1 MLHLASILSDPELVG
16 ASFSV
21 HRAFYRLSEGEK
33 ELLRE
38 EIYETFGTVH
48 PARMEEIQLLPVE
61 YRSSPILL
69 IHSPVQLST
78 GRRLDDTTFTAPDRI
93 LYNFQTWLVISVRDW
108 TPFGFCRAY
117 AVLQKET

>member
-1 MLHLASILSDPELVG
+1 MHDLTSVLSDPELGG

-21 HRAFYRLSEGEK
+21 RRAFYRLSEGEK

-38 EIYETFGTVH
+38 ETYETYGTVH
-48 PARMEEIQLLPVE
+48 PARMEEIQLLPEE
-61 YRSSPILL
+61 YRSSTVLL

-93 LYNFQTWLVISVRDW
+93 IYNLQTWLVISVRDW
-108 TPFGFCRAY
+108 NPFGFCRAY

>member
-1 MLHLASILSDPELVG
+1 MPDFTSILSDPQLGG
-16 ASFSV
+16 ASFSIC
-21 HRAFYRLSEGEK
+21 RAFYRLSQGEK

-38 EIYETFGTVH
+38 ETYETYGTVH
-48 PARMEEIQLLPVE
+48 PARMEEIQLLPEE

-93 LYNFQTWLVISVRDW
+93 IYHLQTWLVISVRDW

-117 AVLQKET
+117 AVLQK